1 MPLSSKDGYH
11 WTGNKNPPKCTA
23 TSANKHIE
31 EHSAQIAALQRELE
45 RAQGLL
51 NTLSVQCGVDEEG
64 GTLSQIITRIGD
76 EYSRT
81 VDVAVKFKRQSKSAE
96 SRLAE
101 LVRAADQILG
111 WPASEINSEMY
122 RTIPVQTFQD
132 FAAAVQN
139 ARTK

>member
-101 LVRAADQILG
+101 LVR